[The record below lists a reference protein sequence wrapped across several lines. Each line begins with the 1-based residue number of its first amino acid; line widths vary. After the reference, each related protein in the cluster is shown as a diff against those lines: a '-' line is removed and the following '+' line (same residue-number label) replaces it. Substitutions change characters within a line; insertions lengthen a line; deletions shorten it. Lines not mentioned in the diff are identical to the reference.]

1 MPTQSITADQAVERY
16 WKTIQEVRATSL
28 TESLLSHM
36 VEQVE
41 KLRDEV
47 KTDPLV
53 RAENFQ
59 KFLDEFAEMAWKCGF
74 ADALWAMSNGVV
86 QAVPIENN

>member
-1 MPTQSITADQAVERY
+1 MSTQSITADEAVERY
-16 WKTIQEVRATSL
+16 WKTIQGVRVTSL
-28 TESLLSHM
+28 TESVLSHM
-36 VEQVE
+36 GQQIE
-41 KLRDEV
+41 KLKDEV
-47 KTDPLV
+47 EADPTV

-74 ADALWAMSNGVV
+74 ADAMWAMSNGVI